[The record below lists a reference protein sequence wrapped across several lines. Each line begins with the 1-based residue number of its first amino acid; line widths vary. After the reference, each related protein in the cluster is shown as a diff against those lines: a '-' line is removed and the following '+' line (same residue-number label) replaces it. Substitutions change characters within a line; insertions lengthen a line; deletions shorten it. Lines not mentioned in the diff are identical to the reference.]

1 MANTRG
7 KDYDKRLNYD
17 ELKDKITKNKKPINA
32 PYRTATIIRNSNQ
45 MQNLLAMSTLDM
57 EEHQVKLQNEQV
69 KQAKKDEMIKKEQ
82 PKSNVPVVS
91 IADDVER
98 TQDDLQSVY
107 EDNYELLA
115 QRQKEQEE
123 TLNNKNKQDLGE
135 TGNQASERAK
145 NIVKGLQMAAG
156 GAANENVAKGLQMAA
171 DGDANKELQMAALY
185 EYGTGGASSSRERAT
200 TPSPSKPAPGEEFG
214 QTPERNVNAELAA
227 NQRKANKTKIDTIIR
242 YMNDAYESKEL
253 NDTQAQRWEQIMK
266 EGKNLDVND
275 KEDKENLAEII
286 RQEYVMYL
294 SYKKGLF
301 KTRSPSRP
309 KSVSRPRSQS
319 RPRATS
325 QSASA
330 PSSSGMQ
337 PILTEAVAGDTGGE
351 GTKRGK
357 GRPLGS
363 KNKPKE

>member
-7 KDYDKRLNYD
+7 KDYNKRLNYD
-17 ELKDKITKNKKPINA
+17 ELKDKITKTKKPINA
-32 PYRTATIIRNSNQ
+32 PYRTATVIRNSNQ

-57 EEHQVKLQNEQV
+57 EEHQVKLQNEQM

-91 IADDVER
+91 IADEVER
-98 TQDDLQSVY
+98 AQDDLQSVY
-107 EDNYELLA
+107 EDSYELLE

-123 TLNNKNKQDLGE
+123 TLSNKNKQDLGE
-135 TGNQASERAK
+135 TGNLASQLAK
-145 NIVKGLQMAAG
+145 ISEDISSNL
-156 GAANENVAKGLQMAA
+156 
-171 DGDANKELQMAALY
+171 
-185 EYGTGGASSSRERAT
+185 TGGASSSKDRTT

-214 QTPERNVNAELAA
+214 QTPERNVNAELVA
-227 NQRKANKTKIDTIIR
+227 NQKKASKTKIDTIIR

-253 NDTQAQRWEQIMK
+253 NDTQTQRWEQIMK

-309 KSVSRPRSQS
+309 RSVSRPRSRS
-319 RPRATS
+319 VTAKTRS

-330 PSSSGMQ
+330 SSSSGMQ
-337 PILTEAVAGDTGGE
+337 PILTEAVSGDTGGE
-351 GTKRGK
+351 GTKRRP